1 MIKYLARIANLAR
14 SSMLVAAVWSIALAG
29 LTPDVE
35 AKDLRSMEPVSEK
48 SVAGAFETLV
58 ETAQAQMMKAPAD
71 AYAAALGAE
80 ELASAMPADRR
91 TVARATAFWLKAE
104 AALRSGKPEE
114 GASAAS
120 AAAAIM
126 ETVEGEDALRANI
139 LLIHGRIASRLADV
153 NLAVNS
159 FFAAHALFVELEDK
173 RKESITLQALGSIYN
188 DAESYDKALEY
199 YQRASDIYQ
208 GDDIVVLSINNN
220 VGNILR
226 EIGDFAG
233 ARAGFEK
240 AFTIAESMDSAVLMG
255 RILTNRAEL
264 EVEAENLEAA
274 TFYANVARQ
283 HLSVEGG
290 APWLRFV
297 SGVDADV
304 AYRQG
309 DMERAQLAIEQ
320 AFAGMDV
327 NTSSMSFENMHATA
341 ADIYTSLGDWE
352 TAYLHQSNFKR
363 LSDEAKSV
371 AASSNLA
378 LLGARFQFAEQQLN
392 IERLRNDQL
401 ENESALIDARQR
413 HQIQKMVIAAGGV
426 VVLFAFLMAVGILS
440 HNRRIAKMNKDLA
453 TNVERLGEEIE
464 RRELVEADLIKAKE
478 RAEDADR
485 MKSNFLATMSHE
497 LRTPMNG
504 ILGFT
509 DVLLAGE
516 LSKEQREQIEII
528 DQSAG
533 ALLTL
538 INDIL
543 DLSQLEAGKFKL
555 RSAMFNL
562 RVVAEHA
569 VKLLRAKA
577 QEKNLNLIV
586 HVDPTLPTYVH
597 GDEDRIRQILI
608 NLIGNAVKFTER
620 GGVSVR
626 VQPSSD
632 TGEIEFV
639 VEDSGIGIAEEKVQ
653 LLFQRFSQVDEGAT
667 RQYQGSGLGLAIC
680 KELVTAMDGEIGCT
694 SEPGEGSTFRFSIPL
709 SERQGDAVPL
719 RPQNVTFV
727 NEPRVV
733 LVDDEAIQRR
743 AVSAMLQSL
752 GAQAITFDSKAAAFD
767 GMRTLAERGEVVAAL
782 LVNGTSTEFTADE
795 IIRGAERNQL
805 IAKGRAAVFAG
816 MTSSDGAEGV
826 LTIDQPV
833 TITALERALTSIF
846 KADESSNDTMDEQSS
861 SAPRN
866 NVISLATAKSDKPV
880 LIVDDVFANRKLL
893 ECLLQKIGVKTV
905 CASNGLEAVEL
916 ADVQEFGAILMDVYM
931 PVLGGTD
938 ATTRIRHADG
948 PNKNTPIFALTA
960 GISEQETKAVET
972 AGMDGLLTKP
982 VQVELLHSTVLKAL
996 EGERATRATQS
1007 STSMADSQ

>member
-1 MIKYLARIANLAR
+1 MIIHLARTAR
-14 SSMLVAAVWSIALAG
+14 LGLSSTFVAAIALIALVG
-29 LTPDVE
+29 TPSGVE

-48 SVAGAFETLV
+48 SVEGAFDTLV
-58 ETAQAQMMKAPAD
+58 ETARAQMMKAPAD

-80 ELASAMPADRR
+80 ELANAMPAERR
-91 TVARATAFWLKAE
+91 TVARATALWLKAE
-104 AALRSGKPEE
+104 SALRSGKPEE
-114 GASAAS
+114 GAGAAS

-126 ETVEGEDALRANI
+126 ETVEGEDALRADV
-139 LLIHGRIASRLADV
+139 LLINGRIASRLADV
-153 NLAVNS
+153 KLAVNS
-159 FFAAHALFVELEDK
+159 FFAAHALFVDIGDA

-188 DAESYDKALEY
+188 DAESYSKALEY

-226 EIGDFAG
+226 ETGDFAG

-240 AFTIAESMDSAVLMG
+240 AFTIAEAMQSPVLMG

-264 EVEAENLEAA
+264 EVEAQNLDAA

-283 HLSVEGG
+283 HLSIGDG

-304 AYRQG
+304 AYQQG
-309 DMERAQLAIEQ
+309 DLDRAQRAIEQ
-320 AFAGMDV
+320 GFAGMDLS
-327 NTSSMSFENMHATA
+327 TTSMSFEHMHATA
-341 ADIYTSLGDWE
+341 ADIYSSLKDWE
-352 TAYLHQSNFKR
+352 TAYRHQSSFKR

-392 IERLRNDQL
+392 IERLRNEQL
-401 ENESALIDARQR
+401 ESDRALIDARQR
-413 HQIQKMVIAAGGV
+413 DQLQKMVIAAGGV
-426 VVLFAFLMAVGILS
+426 VVLFAFLIAVGVLS
-440 HNRRIAKMNKDLA
+440 HNRRMAKMNTDLA
-453 TNVERLGEEIE
+453 THVERLGEEIE
-464 RRELVEADLIKAKE
+464 RRELVEADLIEAKE

-516 LSKEQREQIEII
+516 LTKEQREQIEII

-586 HVDPTLPTYVH
+586 HIDPVLPTHVH

-608 NLIGNAVKFTER
+608 NLIGNAVKFTES
-620 GGVSVR
+620 GGVAVR
-626 VQPSSD
+626 VQPSEE

-680 KELVTAMDGEIGCT
+680 KELVTAMEGEIGCQ
-694 SEPGEGSTFRFSIPL
+694 SELGEGSTFRFSIPL
-709 SERQGDAVPL
+709 SERQGAAVPL
-719 RPQNVTFV
+719 NPQSVTYV
-727 NEPRVV
+727 NKPRVV

-743 AVSAMLQSL
+743 AVADMIESL
-752 GAQAITFDSKAAAFD
+752 GAQAISFDSKAAAFD
-767 GMRTLAERGEVVAAL
+767 GMKLLAERGDVVAAL
-782 LVNGTSTEFTADE
+782 LVNGTSTEINANEFV
-795 IIRGAERNQL
+795 RGLERNQL
-805 IAKGRAAVFAG
+805 IAKGRTAIFAG
-816 MTSSDGAEGV
+816 MASSDHADGI
-826 LTIDQPV
+826 LTIDQPL
-833 TITALERALTSIF
+833 TLTSFERTLTNIF
-846 KADESSNDTMDEQSS
+846 KADVASLDAKNQTITP
-861 SAPRN
+861 AKRN
-866 NVISLATAKSDKPV
+866 NVISIASAKSDKPV
-880 LIVDDVFANRKLL
+880 LIVDDVLANRKLL

-905 CASNGLEAVEL
+905 SAANGLEAVEL
-916 ADVQEFGAILMDVYM
+916 ASVQEFGAILMDVYM

-938 ATTRIRHADG
+938 ATSRIRNADG
-948 PNKNTPIFALTA
+948 PNTMTPIFALTA
-960 GISEQETKAVET
+960 GISEEETKAVEV

-982 VQVELLHSTVLKAL
+982 VQVELLHATVLKAID
-996 EGERATRATQS
+996 GERKT
-1007 STSMADSQ
+1007 TSVQDQASLVETL